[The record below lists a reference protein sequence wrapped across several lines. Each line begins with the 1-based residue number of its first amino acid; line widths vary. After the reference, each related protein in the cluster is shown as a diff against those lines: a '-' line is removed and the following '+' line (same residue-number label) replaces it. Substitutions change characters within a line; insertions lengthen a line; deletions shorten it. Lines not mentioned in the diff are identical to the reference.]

1 VRQGADEGLRSG
13 RAKER
18 PAAHAGLHARAWQG
32 AQLAMS
38 LAIHKGGHLRPDT
51 RFKERYPSPPQ
62 TSKSATLRHPGTKNS
77 DHEFPAIA
85 PIWKRCAF
93 MHESMASGGRCLPV
107 IS

>member
-1 VRQGADEGLRSG
+1 MRQGADEGLRSG

-51 RFKERYPSPPQ
+51 RFKERYPSPP
-62 TSKSATLRHPGTKNS
+62 RNE
-77 DHEFPAIA
+77 EFRPRIS
-85 PIWKRCAF
+85 RDCAD
-93 MHESMASGGRCLPV
+93 MEAVR
-107 IS
+107 IYA